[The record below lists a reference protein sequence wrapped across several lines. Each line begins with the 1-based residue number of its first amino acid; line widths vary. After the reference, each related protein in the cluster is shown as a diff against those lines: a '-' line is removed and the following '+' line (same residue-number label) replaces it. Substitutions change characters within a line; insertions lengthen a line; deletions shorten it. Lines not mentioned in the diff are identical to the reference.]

1 MAGPAGGIA
10 PPIKGLV
17 FPGIVTQVISATQ
30 FRVAGLIGQGGNF
43 FTLWYIYV
51 VAKADGS
58 ATDPWHSYD
67 ACTGYVPDTGEFTIT
82 GLGITTS
89 LSVGDEIYLMH
100 PETVTSNIK
109 GVIVYS
115 GHGTPNWNSGVATS
129 GEAGADV
136 TPIGSASGEYII
148 HSLFL
153 NIVALTAGAHV
164 TVRMYT
170 LIHAIEA
177 CVYRQ
182 TFVQGTDPDGLWI
195 INGSLGIS
203 EILRVELYSDQAGD
217 DGRLVYHEYMRQP

>member
-1 MAGPAGGIA
+1 MPGASGGIA

-17 FPGIVTQVISATQ
+17 FSGLITAVTSVTDFTI
-30 FRVAGLIGQGGNF
+30 AGLAGKGEGF
-43 FTLWYIYV
+43 FPLWYIYCV
-51 VAKADGS
+51 RKRDGS
-58 ATDPWHSYD
+58 TSAPWHEYD
-67 ACTGYVPDTGEFTIT
+67 AILTYNSNTGRFTHT
-82 GLGITTS
+82 GLGITDAFAI
-89 LSVGDEIYLMH
+89 GDEVYLMH
-100 PETVTSNIK
+100 PETITSNIR

-136 TPIGSASGEYII
+136 TPIGSAGGEYIV

-153 NIVALTAGAHV
+153 NIVALTPGANV

-170 LIHAIEA
+170 LIHAMEA

-217 DGRLVYHEYMRQP
+217 DGALVYHEYMRQP